1 MKVLLIDDH
10 PLILA
15 ALQAVIRG
23 LGDDVTVVGAGSER
37 EARAA
42 LKQDPDHDLVLL
54 DLHLGDNDGFE
65 FLAELRSL
73 YPSLPIV
80 VVSASDRASDVI
92 RAIDAGAMGFVPKR
106 ASNDTL
112 FEALRL
118 VMSGGI
124 YVPPMTLGSA
134 PLPPRPPNDGD
145 TVPDIMRPHPIE
157 DVEEL
162 TSAAERVPHPP
173 PAASLDDLGLSRRQA
188 DVLAYLLQGMPNKI
202 IAREMHLSVDTV
214 KDHVAAVL
222 RALGVSSRTQ
232 AVLAISQMTQR
243 AGASGVPA
251 WRRSQR

>member
-15 ALQAVIRG
+15 ALRAVIRG
-23 LGDDVTVVGAGSER
+23 LGDDVTVVGVGTER

-42 LKQDPDHDLVLL
+42 LKSDPDHDLVLL
-54 DLHLGDNDGFE
+54 DLHLGDGDGFDL
-65 FLAELRSL
+65 LAELRGL
-73 YPSLPIV
+73 YPALPIV

-92 RAIDAGAMGFVPKR
+92 RAIDTGAMGFVPKR
-106 ASNDTL
+106 ASNETL
-112 FEALRL
+112 FEALKL

-124 YVPPMTLGSA
+124 YVPPMTLGATAASPAA
-134 PLPPRPPNDGD
+134 PTDGD
-145 TVPDIMRPHPIE
+145 TVPDVMRPHPVGE
-157 DVEEL
+157 VDEL
-162 TSAAERVPHPP
+162 TRAAGSAPHQV
-173 PAASLDDLGLSRRQA
+173 PAASLDNLGLSKRQA

-202 IAREMHLSVDTV
+202 IAREMKLSVDTV

-243 AGASGVPA
+243 AGGHGVPA